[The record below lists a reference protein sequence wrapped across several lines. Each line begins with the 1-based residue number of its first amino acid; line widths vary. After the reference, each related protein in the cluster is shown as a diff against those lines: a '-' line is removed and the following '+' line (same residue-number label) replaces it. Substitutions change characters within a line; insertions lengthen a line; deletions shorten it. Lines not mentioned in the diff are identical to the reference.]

1 MRMRAAA
8 GSSIALCFLLAACAL
23 KAPPPADEIRTRALT
38 NLSLPAQWAA
48 AATAPG
54 AAVNKWLATFED
66 PQLEA
71 LVAEAFVH
79 NSDLRVAA
87 ANVARAFAQTK
98 IASSTLLPVVDLLG
112 RGGGKLGGDSSGL
125 QGVLLSASWELD
137 VWGRVRYEQ
146 AAFVAVHAASLA
158 DLESARQSLAA
169 SVARSWFLAREARL
183 QRALAANAVVDGERL
198 TGLATDRERIGS
210 GDSYDIA
217 IANASLEAYRDA
229 VVQADLAHAQAIRS
243 LETLVGRYPAAAIE
257 APTQLAALAGLP
269 AGGVP
274 AELLE
279 RRPDVAAAERRVAA
293 AFNRTEEAK
302 VAMLPRIA
310 LTAGVSSVTSELFV
324 LKDHSNPVVS
334 IGANLL
340 APIFHGGALRAN
352 VEVRNAEQEQA
363 LADYGRVAVR
373 AFSEVE
379 NALGNEATLRLREPI
394 LARAV
399 AENARSVELA
409 GIRVRVG
416 SGDLRGVLQ
425 QQLALYGS
433 RSAVLRVQSEQRL
446 QRVALYLAL
455 GGAVVEPMP
464 PVAALQLP

>member
-8 GSSIALCFLLAACAL
+8 ASSIALCFVVAGCAL
-23 KAPPPADEIRTRALT
+23 KTPPPADEIRTRALT
-38 NLSLPAQWAA
+38 NVSLPAQWAA
-48 AATAPG
+48 AATVPG
-54 AAVNKWLATFED
+54 PAVSNWLATFED

-98 IASSTLLPVVDLLG
+98 IASSTLFPVVDLLG

-125 QGVLLSASWELD
+125 QGALLSASWELD

-146 AAFVAVHAASLA
+146 AAFVAAHAASLA

-198 TGLATDRERIGS
+198 TGLATDRERVGS
-210 GDSYDIA
+210 GDRYDIA

-229 VVQADLAHAQAIRS
+229 VVQADLAHAQAIRA

-269 AGGVP
+269 AAGVP

-293 AFNRTEEAK
+293 AFNRTEESK

-310 LTAGVSSVTSELFV
+310 LTAGVSSVSSELFV

-394 LARAV
+394 LTRAV

-425 QQLALYGS
+425 QQLALFGS
-433 RSAVLRVQSEQRL
+433 RSAVLRVQSEQR
-446 QRVALYLAL
+446 VALYLAL
-455 GGAVVEPMP
+455 GGAVSDSVP